1 MADDMRTKSTARYD
15 RRMPPGSFR
24 AYVAVTR
31 GDEPSRGVT
40 ALSIDDLPPDGVLIE
55 VDWSSV
61 NYKDA
66 LASTPAGRVARISPL
81 VVGIDLAGS
90 VVDSGRDG
98 PPVGTEVLAHGY
110 DLGVSRHGG
119 FAEYAR
125 VPAEWIVPVPSG
137 LSLRDTMVI
146 GTAGYTAAL
155 SVAAL
160 EERGLRP
167 GHGPVLVTGATG
179 GVGSTAV
186 AILASRGYEVVASTG
201 KPDEEAYLRGLGA
214 KEVVDRTL
222 LSEGRCKPLEST
234 SWAAAVDCVGGSTLA
249 NVLPRIE
256 YGGAVAASGLT
267 GGIDLPS
274 TVMPFVLRAI
284 TLIGIDSVQNPIE
297 TRRAVWQRLSTDL
310 KPQSLDTM
318 GVDVGL
324 DDLTGVF
331 DDILHGSVT
340 GRAVVDMRR

>member
-1 MADDMRTKSTARYD
+1 MSLDAL
-15 RRMPPGSFR
+15 
-24 AYVAVTR
+24 
-31 GDEPSRGVT
+31 PS
-40 ALSIDDLPPDGVLIE
+40 DGVLID
-55 VDWSSV
+55 VRWSSV

-90 VVDSGRDG
+90 VVDSGDDG

-125 VPAEWIVPVPSG
+125 VPAEWIVPVPAG
-137 LSLRDTMVI
+137 LSMRDTMVI

-155 SVAAL
+155 SVVAL
-160 EERGLRP
+160 EERGLGP
-167 GHGPVLVTGATG
+167 GDGPVLVTGATG

-186 AILASRGYEVVASTG
+186 SILASRGYEVVASTG
-201 KPDEEAYLRGLGA
+201 KSDKEAYLRDLGA
-214 KEVVDRTL
+214 KEVVDRSL
-222 LSEGRCKPLEST
+222 LSERPSKPLEST
-234 SWAAAVDCVGGSTLA
+234 AWIAAVDCVGGTTLA

-267 GGIDLPS
+267 GGVDLPS
-274 TVMPFVLRAI
+274 TVMPFVLRAV

-297 TRRAVWQRLSTDL
+297 TRRAVWQRLGADL
-310 KPQSLDTM
+310 KPMSLDAM

-324 DDLTGVF
+324 DDLTGIL
-331 DDILHGSVT
+331 DDILRGAVA